1 VVGRIFWGWAADRL
15 GAVRVLAGIGLG
27 AAAAGAALMATGPG
41 WPGVWVTLAGA
52 VMGATA
58 VGWSGVMLAEV
69 ARLAP
74 AGRVGAATAATS
86 FVFALTMLVA
96 PPLFSVLVALTGRYA
111 AGFGLCA
118 ATALAGVASLRGARP
133 GGPPLKQP

>member
-1 VVGRIFWGWAADRL
+1 
-15 GAVRVLAGIGLG
+15 
-27 AAAAGAALMATGPG
+27 
-41 WPGVWVTLAGA
+41 
-52 VMGATA
+52 MGATA
-58 VGWSGVMLAEV
+58 MGWSGVMLAEV

-96 PPLFSVLVALTGRYA
+96 PPQFSVLVALTGRYA